1 MQWRFAGIGHEHGFA
16 FEDIDELVFARVRM
30 TERRYAARRQ
40 TRHIYPKTGETER
53 IAERPSFPPRHARG
67 EGLGV
72 AAAGAV
78 GRQRG
83 GVDGDWLAVVRH
95 GISSAGRLGP
105 HNFAAE
111 ANRRKASA
119 VAASAGRNASIAI
132 SDKVM
137 STGVPNTVVMLIRDR
152 VLPPI
157 SSRSGTTMS
166 SYSAMANSP
175 VANERSKSLSSRH
188 PDPPP
193 PAAEATDEGYLL
205 ISFDKPA
212 STGSP
217 VRSSCRC
224 SRATR
229 CARHSAKFM
238 MRGASPAGWSPTR
251 SALTGGFSTAGSIPA
266 NRGEQALLAATM
278 VQWRSIAS
286 AGWGS
291 WPVNT
296 RSITLRA
303 ASSDGSRSDR
313 SR

>member
-16 FEDIDELVFARVRM
+16 FEDIDELVFARVRV
-30 TERRYAARRQ
+30 TQRRHAARRQ

-95 GISSAGRLGP
+95 GISSAGRLGT
-105 HNFAAE
+105 HNFAGE

-152 VLPPI
+152 TSPSTV
-157 SSRSGTTMS
+157 SRSGTTIS
-166 SYSAMANSP
+166 SYSA
-175 VANERSKSLSSRH
+175 VANGRSNLPPSPH
-188 PDPPP
+188 PNPPP
-193 PAAEATDEGYLL
+193 RAGEGREGGYSL
-205 ISFDKPA
+205 ISLKSA
-212 STGSP
+212 ANTGSP
-217 VRSSCRC
+217 VRSICRRR
-224 SRATR
+224 RANR
-229 CARHSAKFM
+229 CARHSAKFA
-238 MRGASPAGWSPTR
+238 MRGASPAG
-251 SALTGGFSTAGSIPA
+251 
-266 NRGEQALLAATM
+266 
-278 VQWRSIAS
+278 
-286 AGWGS
+286 
-291 WPVNT
+291 
-296 RSITLRA
+296 
-303 ASSDGSRSDR
+303 
-313 SR
+313 